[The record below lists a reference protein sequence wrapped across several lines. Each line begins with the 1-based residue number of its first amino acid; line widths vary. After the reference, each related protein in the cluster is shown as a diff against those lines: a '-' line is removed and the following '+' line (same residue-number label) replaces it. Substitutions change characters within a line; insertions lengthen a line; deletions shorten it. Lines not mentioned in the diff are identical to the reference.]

1 MKHIINIDTWER
13 KDNYNFFR
21 GFANSW
27 IAITSE
33 ADCTEAYARA
43 KERGHS
49 FFLYYLY
56 AITGAVNEIKEL
68 RYRWDKNGQVVY
80 HDTVDVI
87 TPIAVPGRTF
97 YTVRIPYH
105 PDFDTFYREARSI
118 IYHPDF
124 DTFYREARSIITSIP
139 EDGDPYGTDKQIA
152 EQGDFD
158 VFLLSATPKLY
169 FTSITYTQQ
178 SVGHPLDYPLMNAGK
193 AITRAGRLYM
203 PIALTVS
210 HAFADGAHIS
220 LFFEKV
226 EQTLKEL

>member
-1 MKHIINIDTWER
+1 MKHIVDIHTWER

-27 IAITSE
+27 ISITGE
-33 ADCTEAYARA
+33 VECTEAYASA
-43 KERGHS
+43 KASGRS
-49 FFLYYLY
+49 FFLHYLY
-56 AITGAVNEIKEL
+56 AILRAVNEIKEL

-87 TPIAVPGRTF
+87 SPIAVPGKTF
-97 YTVRIPYH
+97 YTVRIPYRE
-105 PDFDTFYREARSI
+105 DFEAFYAEARRI
-118 IYHPDF
+118 V
-124 DTFYREARSIITSIP
+124 TSIP
-139 EDGDPYGTDKQIA
+139 ADGEPYGTDKQIA

-169 FTSITYTQQ
+169 FTSVTYTQQ

-193 AITRAGRLYM
+193 AIRRDGRLYM
-203 PIALTVS
+203 PIALTAS

-226 EQTLKEL
+226 ERYLKLVS

>member
-1 MKHIINIDTWER
+1 MKHIIHIDTWER

-21 GFANSW
+21 GFASSW
-27 IAITSE
+27 IAVTSE

-56 AITGAVNEIKEL
+56 AITRAVNEIKEL
-68 RYRWDKNGQVVY
+68 RYRWDKNGQVVL

-87 TPIAVPGRTF
+87 TPITVPGRTF

-105 PDFDTFYREARSI
+105 PDFDTFYREAR
-118 IYHPDF
+118 
-124 DTFYREARSIITSIP
+124 RIITSIP

-226 EQTLKEL
+226 EQTLKELA

>member
-1 MKHIINIDTWER
+1 MKHIVDIHTWER

-27 IAITSE
+27 ISITGE
-33 ADCTEAYARA
+33 VECTEAYASA
-43 KERGHS
+43 KASGRS
-49 FFLYYLY
+49 FFLHYLY
-56 AITGAVNEIKEL
+56 AILRAVNEIKEL

-87 TPIAVPGRTF
+87 SPIAVPGKTF
-97 YTVRIPYH
+97 YTVRIPYRE
-105 PDFDTFYREARSI
+105 DFEAFYAEARRI
-118 IYHPDF
+118 V
-124 DTFYREARSIITSIP
+124 TSIP
-139 EDGDPYGTDKQIA
+139 ADGDPYGTDKQIA
-152 EQGDFD
+152 EQGDFN

-169 FTSITYTQQ
+169 FTSVTYTQQ

-193 AITRAGRLYM
+193 AIRRDGRLYM
-203 PIALTVS
+203 PIALTAS

-226 EQTLKEL
+226 ERYLKLVS

>member
-1 MKHIINIDTWER
+1 MKHIIDIDTWER

-27 IAITSE
+27 IAVTGE
-33 ADCTEAYARA
+33 ADCTEAYASA
-43 KERGHS
+43 KTKGKS

-56 AITGAVNEIKEL
+56 AILRSVNEIKEL

-87 TPIAVPGRTF
+87 SPIAVPGKTF

-105 PDFDTFYREARSI
+105 KDFCTFYEKARQI
-118 IYHPDF
+118 V
-124 DTFYREARSIITSIP
+124 TSIP

-152 EQGDFD
+152 SQGDFD

-210 HAFADGAHIS
+210 HAFVDGAHIS

-226 EQTLKEL
+226 EQILREIA

>member
-43 KERGHS
+43 KAQGHS

-56 AITGAVNEIKEL
+56 AITKAVNEIKEL

-87 TPIAVPGRTF
+87 TGGKRN
-97 YTVRIPYH
+97 
-105 PDFDTFYREARSI
+105 
-118 IYHPDF
+118 
-124 DTFYREARSIITSIP
+124 
-139 EDGDPYGTDKQIA
+139 
-152 EQGDFD
+152 QG
-158 VFLLSATPKLY
+158 
-169 FTSITYTQQ
+169 
-178 SVGHPLDYPLMNAGK
+178 
-193 AITRAGRLYM
+193 
-203 PIALTVS
+203 IAL
-210 HAFADGAHIS
+210 S
-220 LFFEKV
+220 LG
-226 EQTLKEL
+226 

>member
-1 MKHIINIDTWER
+1 MKHIVDIHTWER

-27 IAITSE
+27 ISITGE
-33 ADCTEAYARA
+33 VECTEAYASA
-43 KERGHS
+43 KASGRS
-49 FFLYYLY
+49 FFLHYLY
-56 AITGAVNEIKEL
+56 AILRAVNEIKEL

-87 TPIAVPGRTF
+87 SPIAVPGKTC
-97 YTVRIPYH
+97 YTVRIPYRE
-105 PDFDTFYREARSI
+105 DFEAFYAEARRI
-118 IYHPDF
+118 V
-124 DTFYREARSIITSIP
+124 TSIP
-139 EDGDPYGTDKQIA
+139 ADGDPYGTDKQIA

-169 FTSITYTQQ
+169 FTSVTYTQQ

-193 AITRAGRLYM
+193 AIRRDGRLYM
-203 PIALTVS
+203 PIALTAS

-226 EQTLKEL
+226 ERNLKLVS

>member
-33 ADCTEAYARA
+33 ADCTEAFARA

-56 AITGAVNEIKEL
+56 AITRAVNEIKEL

-105 PDFDTFYREARSI
+105 PDFGASSPLSLKTETRMARISKL
-118 IYHPDF
+118 
-124 DTFYREARSIITSIP
+124 RSKATSM
-139 EDGDPYGTDKQIA
+139 Y
-152 EQGDFD
+152 
-158 VFLLSATPKLY
+158 SC
-169 FTSITYTQQ
+169 
-178 SVGHPLDYPLMNAGK
+178 SVLHRSY
-193 AITRAGRLYM
+193 
-203 PIALTVS
+203 
-210 HAFADGAHIS
+210 IS
-220 LFFEKV
+220 LP
-226 EQTLKEL
+226 LPIPNNR

>member
-33 ADCTEAYARA
+33 ADCTEAFARA
-43 KERGHS
+43 KEQGHS

-56 AITGAVNEIKEL
+56 AITRAVNEIKEL

-97 YTVRIPYH
+97 YTVRIPYST
-105 PDFDTFYREARSI
+105 PCVFLIIPTLIRSI
-118 IYHPDF
+118 VKRGASSPQFLKTEI
-124 DTFYREARSIITSIP
+124 RMARTS
-139 EDGDPYGTDKQIA
+139 K
-152 EQGDFD
+152 
-158 VFLLSATPKLY
+158 LRSKATLMY
-169 FTSITYTQQ
+169 SC
-178 SVGHPLDYPLMNAGK
+178 SVLHRSY
-193 AITRAGRLYM
+193 
-203 PIALTVS
+203 
-210 HAFADGAHIS
+210 IS
-220 LFFEKV
+220 LP
-226 EQTLKEL
+226 LPIPNNR

>member
-33 ADCTEAYARA
+33 ADCTEAFARA
-43 KERGHS
+43 KEQGHS

-56 AITGAVNEIKEL
+56 AITRAVNEIKEL

-97 YTVRIPYH
+97 YTVRIP
-105 PDFDTFYREARSI
+105 PIAVPGRTFYTVRI
-118 IYHPDF
+118 PYHSDF

-226 EQTLKEL
+226 EQILKELA

>member
-33 ADCTEAYARA
+33 ADCTEAFARA
-43 KERGHS
+43 KEQGHS

-56 AITGAVNEIKEL
+56 AITRAVNEIKELRYRWDKEL

-105 PDFDTFYREARSI
+105 PDFDMFYREAR
-118 IYHPDF
+118 
-124 DTFYREARSIITSIP
+124 RIITSIP

-203 PIALTVS
+203 PIALTIS

>member
-33 ADCTEAYARA
+33 ADCTEAFARA

-56 AITGAVNEIKEL
+56 AITRAVNEIKEL

-105 PDFDTFYREARSI
+105 PDFDMFYREAR
-118 IYHPDF
+118 
-124 DTFYREARSIITSIP
+124 RIITSIP

-158 VFLLSATPKLY
+158 VFLEVIFHLHYLYPTISRASVGLSANECGQSHHPCRTALY
-169 FTSITYTQQ
+169 ADSPHDKPCLCRRSAHLAFLRESGTDVERTLS
-178 SVGHPLDYPLMNAGK
+178 SCLM
-193 AITRAGRLYM
+193 I
-203 PIALTVS
+203 
-210 HAFADGAHIS
+210 D
-220 LFFEKV
+220 
-226 EQTLKEL
+226 

>member
-33 ADCTEAYARA
+33 ADCTEAFARA

-56 AITGAVNEIKEL
+56 AITRAVNEIKEL

-97 YTVRIPYH
+97 YTVRISYH
-105 PDFDTFYREARSI
+105 S
-118 IYHPDF
+118 DF

-193 AITRAGRLYM
+193 AITRAGRS
-203 PIALTVS
+203 ICR
-210 HAFADGAHIS
+210 
-220 LFFEKV
+220 
-226 EQTLKEL
+226 

>member
-33 ADCTEAYARA
+33 ADCTEAFARA

-56 AITGAVNEIKEL
+56 AITRAVNEIKEL
-68 RYRWDKNGQVVY
+68 RYRWDKNGQVVYHDGQVVY

-105 PDFDTFYREARSI
+105 S
-118 IYHPDF
+118 DF

-226 EQTLKEL
+226 EQILKELA